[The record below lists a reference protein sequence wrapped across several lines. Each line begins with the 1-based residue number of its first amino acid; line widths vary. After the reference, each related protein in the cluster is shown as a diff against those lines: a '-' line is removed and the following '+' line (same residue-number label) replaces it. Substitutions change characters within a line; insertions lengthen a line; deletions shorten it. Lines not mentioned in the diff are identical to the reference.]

1 MAGLQLD
8 YFITSPKPE
17 DIKIMTPSGRIRSP
31 DDRLD
36 KRLCLPEDRLEDGEW
51 PTGSIVTCRT
61 AMSVVGSFQIVPS

>member
-17 DIKIMTPSGRIRSP
+17 DIKIMTPSGRIRSA

-36 KRLCLPEDRLEDGEW
+36 KRLCLPEDQLEDVEW
-51 PTGSIVTCRT
+51 PTGNIVTCRT
-61 AMSVVGSFQIVPS
+61 VMSAVGSTRTVPS